1 MRNFKTFGVM
11 LDMSRNAV
19 MTVESLKSYMTLLG
33 VKTHRTY
40 QNGDKEALRSLALN
54 EYTECEKLLRAYIYA
69 FRKQCMKEN
78 KPHGFE
84 VIENR
89 LGGLLLR
96 TASCK
101 QRILDYTSKYYNVKR
116 TAI

>member
-33 VKTHRTY
+33 VKTRRTY

-54 EYTECEKLLRAYIYA
+54 
-69 FRKQCMKEN
+69 
-78 KPHGFE
+78 
-84 VIENR
+84 V
-89 LGGLLLR
+89 
-96 TASCK
+96 
-101 QRILDYTSKYYNVKR
+101 
-116 TAI
+116 